1 MGVKEYLLIILL
13 IGGHLRRSSSTS
25 KSKGSFVSIT
35 ESSKLVFETIGLHTN
50 TIVEGSGKVM
60 KQRVILSFYG
70 LYNLF

>member
-35 ESSKLVFETIGLHTN
+35 ESSELVFETISLQ
-50 TIVEGSGKVM
+50 SGKDM
-60 KQRVILSFYG
+60 KQKVILWAFQPI
-70 LYNLF
+70 